1 MHLVSGNESYKIVSS
16 TITKALGRIT
26 NILMKVGNVQCNMVF
41 SIVDID
47 SYDVVLGLDFL
58 MNISIVVDMEKGSNL
73 SAKRTRC
80 GS

>member
-1 MHLVSGNESYKIVSS
+1 
-16 TITKALGRIT
+16 
-26 NILMKVGNVQCNMVF
+26 MKVGNVQCNMVF